1 MSGGLPA
8 AALQA
13 LKHYWPQIL
22 AVALVLLFL
31 PLLIFL
37 CLPAILFGFGSSGG
51 GATASMSLQATTVK
65 GYYDQYAAYYTVRID
80 EIKSIVMGEG
90 DGGNDDTVHETP
102 DQAYTYEVVLTGEP
116 MEEKWF
122 IALHSVTTGNDLNAM
137 SEQSVREFVE
147 KSIVYTGQ
155 YRKKRTVKKRAS
167 CCRIGTTTGGRFMA
181 RKYTEVEKLSEEEF
195 RRKANGETNR
205 EIGESYG
212 LMKRQVE
219 QLVNRQNRKARL
231 IANGYVPRP
240 KGRPRKNSADEEN
253 KRNNELVELR
263 MQVELLRNFLSEAGR
278 R

>member
-1 MSGGLPA
+1 
-8 AALQA
+8 
-13 LKHYWPQIL
+13 
-22 AVALVLLFL
+22 
-31 PLLIFL
+31 
-37 CLPAILFGFGSSGG
+37 
-51 GATASMSLQATTVK
+51 
-65 GYYDQYAAYYTVRID
+65 
-80 EIKSIVMGEG
+80 
-90 DGGNDDTVHETP
+90 
-102 DQAYTYEVVLTGEP
+102 
-116 MEEKWF
+116 
-122 IALHSVTTGNDLNAM
+122 
-137 SEQSVREFVE
+137 
-147 KSIVYTGQ
+147 
-155 YRKKRTVKKRAS
+155 
-167 CCRIGTTTGGRFMA
+167 MA